1 MWWGVGADFLFS
13 AKSIFNPLFKG
24 IFWENK
30 KDMKKFKK
38 EYELKDIIPLL
49 SEDSLKVAS
58 GMIEDA
64 LFMQEQLALLRETI
78 KKEGVSENY
87 QYGSKQTAAMTSY
100 LQIQKQYGVI
110 IKYLTELIP
119 KESKNSASANLL
131 DWVNN
136 N

>member
-1 MWWGVGADFLFS
+1 
-13 AKSIFNPLFKG
+13 
-24 IFWENK
+24 
-30 KDMKKFKK
+30 MKKFKK

-110 IKYLTELIP
+110 IRYLTDLLP
-119 KESKNSASANLL
+119 KESKTAANENLL
-131 DWVNN
+131 DWVNAH
-136 N
+136 

>member
-1 MWWGVGADFLFS
+1 
-13 AKSIFNPLFKG
+13 
-24 IFWENK
+24 
-30 KDMKKFKK
+30 MKKSTKS
-38 EYELKDIIPLL
+38 YELKDIIPLL

-64 LFMQEQLALLRETI
+64 LFMQNQLAILRETI

-110 IKYLTELIP
+110 IKYLTELMP
-119 KESKNSASANLL
+119 KDNKTAANKNLL
-131 DWVNN
+131 DWINEN
-136 N
+136 

>member
-1 MWWGVGADFLFS
+1 MKTK
-13 AKSIFNPLFKG
+13 AKTYKL
-24 IFWENK
+24 
-30 KDMKKFKK
+30 K
-38 EYELKDIIPLL
+38 EIIPLL
-49 SEDSLKVAS
+49 TEDSLKVAS

-64 LFMQEQLALLRETI
+64 LFMEEQLALLRETI

-119 KESKNSASANLL
+119 SGGKAKDNTDLL
-131 DWVNN
+131 EWVNN